1 MVWQFR
7 GRELRSKIGEQRGW
21 HGEFSSD
28 LRIKKEVTVKVK
40 VETHSPHGRMKQDV
54 GATDWQAPCY
64 PARDPGSAQGPPR
77 LIP

>member
-40 VETHSPHGRMKQDV
+40 VETHLPHGRMKQDV
-54 GATDWQAPCY
+54 GAE
-64 PARDPGSAQGPPR
+64 ARCHRLAGSVLPST
-77 LIP
+77 